1 MANRSLLTLDL
12 RNTCFIYLFS
22 ASVALLFSGCA
33 SIPNLGAL
41 ENDEL
46 YLSRGEEF
54 VTDAQYLAFAL
65 EEAGYEEESGS
76 DYYDPTRSSQAN
88 GMIPGYRPSFMNNQN
103 AMQWGMGLCS
113 GSNPFGYGMSNG
125 YDPYMNSG
133 FGYNPYGGMGYGN
146 SGFGYNPYGGYGGY
160 GGYNPYAYGGYNP
173 YGGYNG
179 YNNGFNPYGGGYNP
193 YSSYGNWTGNDNQ
206 GGSTVTGFTRTPL
219 MSNTAGGSNYTG
231 GLLSRPKDEA
241 VSGDASW
248 APSNAAPVSDRTPAA
263 TNSETTRGANRWL
276 ESPSTPLHS
285 PADVNPSGRTTPER
299 NTTRNRTRA
308 TRTSSWG
315 SSQPSATPAPR
326 NNSNS
331 SARPSNNNS
340 NGSSRSTGT
349 SRPAGTSRSSRG
361 GGH

>member
-12 RNTCFIYLFS
+12 RNTWFIYLFS
-22 ASVALLFSGCA
+22 ACVALLFSGCA
-33 SIPNLGAL
+33 SIPNMGAL

-65 EEAGYEEESGS
+65 ETAGYEEESGS
-76 DYYDPTRSSQAN
+76 DYYDPTRSTQAN

-103 AMQWGMGLCS
+103 AMQWGMGLSS
-113 GSNPFGYGMSNG
+113 GFNPFGFGISNG

-133 FGYNPYGGMGYGN
+133 FGYNPNGGMGYGN

-160 GGYNPYAYGGYNP
+160 GGYNPYAYGGYNS
-173 YGGYNG
+173 YGGY
-179 YNNGFNPYGGGYNP
+179 NGFNPYGGGYNP
-193 YSSYGNWTGNDNQ
+193 YNYGNWTGNDSDQ
-206 GGSTVTGFTRTPL
+206 GGSTVTGFTRTPI
-219 MSNTAGGSNYTG
+219 MSNTAGGSNYNA
-231 GLLSRPKDEA
+231 GLLNRPKDEV
-241 VSGDASW
+241 VSSNASW
-248 APSNAAPVSDRTPAA
+248 SPSNVAPVSDRTPAA

-285 PADVNPSGRTTPER
+285 PTDLNPSGRTTPER
-299 NTTRNRTRA
+299 NKTRNRTRA

-315 SSQPSATPAPR
+315 NSQPSTTPPPR

-331 SARPSNNNS
+331 SARPSNNNN
-340 NGSSRSTGT
+340 NGSSRSKGT
-349 SRPAGTSRSSRG
+349 SRPAGTSRSNRG

>member
-12 RNTCFIYLFS
+12 RNTWFIYLFS
-22 ASVALLFSGCA
+22 ACVALLFSGCA
-33 SIPNLGAL
+33 SIPNMGAL

-103 AMQWGMGLCS
+103 AMQWGMGLSS
-113 GSNPFGYGMSNG
+113 GFSPFGFGMSNG

-133 FGYNPYGGMGYGN
+133 FGYNPNGGMGYGN

-160 GGYNPYAYGGYNP
+160 GGYNPYAYGGYNS
-173 YGGYNG
+173 YGGY
-179 YNNGFNPYGGGYNP
+179 NGFNPYGGGYNP
-193 YSSYGNWTGNDNQ
+193 YNYGNWTGNDSDQ
-206 GGSTVTGFTRTPL
+206 GGSTVTGFTRTPI
-219 MSNTAGGSNYTG
+219 MSNTAGGSNYNA
-231 GLLSRPKDEA
+231 GLLNRPKDEV
-241 VSGDASW
+241 VSSNASW
-248 APSNAAPVSDRTPAA
+248 SPSNAASASEKTPAA
-263 TNSETTRGANRWL
+263 TSSENTRGENRWMQ
-276 ESPSTPLHS
+276 SPSTPLNS
-285 PADVNPSGRTTPER
+285 PSDVTPSGRTAPEKSR
-299 NTTRNRTRA
+299 TRNRTRA

-315 SSQPSATPAPR
+315 STEPTTTPAPR

-331 SARPSNNNS
+331 FARPNNNS
-340 NGSSRSTGT
+340 SSGS
-349 SRPAGTSRSSRG
+349 SRPAGTSRAKRG